1 MKTSTKD
8 LSKDI
13 SMAWQISLLMLLCAV
28 LIMLP
33 DLSYAQTAANS
44 TDTVVGNT
52 LCRVVGWFTGNT
64 GKGIATIAIIVIGV
78 GALMGKVSWGMAIT
92 LGTGIGVVFG
102 SWGIVNGLADLGNV
116 DCSVDG
122 GDDPA

>member
-8 LSKDI
+8 LSKDL

-78 GALMGKVSWGMAIT
+78 GALMGKVSWGMAIIV
-92 LGTGIGVVFG
+92 GIGVALIFG
-102 SWGIVNGLADLGNV
+102 AASIVNSISSNAAA
-116 DCSVDG
+116 G
-122 GDDPA
+122 GSGGC